1 MGKYTSAADF
11 ENFFQANYT
20 PLTYEDIKEDY
31 ENFYKE
37 QNGKIF
43 HEDYEKAAQISK
55 DDFRDNLSK
64 TALFTFQDALTE
76 LFYDKN
82 PEIYEEAF
90 AIFEENAGAKSEITK
105 IFDDT
110 YQSLYEAFLDQF
122 FDEVIAVN
130 LG

>member
-11 ENFFQANYT
+11 EKFFHANYT

-110 YQSLYEAFLDQF
+110 YQSLYETFLDQF

-130 LG
+130 VG